1 MKKHTKHTKLVKPN
15 IGEFG
20 RNEWAIIGTV
30 CSDIQ
35 RISKQ
40 IISEL
45 KTDFKLAYVDA
56 DHQNFNKNESLSE
69 SKNLQTALDFGASLE
84 YTDKIDFHRFDEKR
98 SLSKFQFRQYFNE
111 QDGIL
116 INGNHFLGERQIVV
130 IDARKK
136 KSLERKLDRL
146 TNVGLFLLTEGE
158 TEIYPFL
165 KKHLPNWQEIPA
177 LKISAIDEL
186 IPFIKDDLEANKPP
200 LYGLILAGGKSV
212 RMGKDKGLINYH
224 GKPQRE
230 YLVDLLSNY
239 CEKTFLSCRKSQVAE
254 LEHFNTIIDTFDDLG
269 PFGGML
275 SAFRNNPNVA
285 WLVIAC
291 DLPLINEKA
300 IGELIQQQNHSK
312 IATAFHN
319 ETTNFPEP
327 LITIWQPQS
336 YPVLLQFLAQGYAC
350 PRKVL
355 INSEIETV
363 QPSDVNFLK
372 NVNKVE
378 EYEAILK
385 LLS

>member
-1 MKKHTKHTKLVKPN
+1 MKKHMKHTKLIKPN
-15 IGEFG
+15 VGEFG

-35 RISKQ
+35 RLSKR

-45 KTDFKLAYVDA
+45 KADYKIAYVDA
-56 DHQNFNKNESLSE
+56 DHQSFSE
-69 SKNLQTALDFGASLE
+69 SESESENLQTALDFGASLE
-84 YTDKIDFHRFDEKR
+84 YTDKINFHRFDEKR
-98 SLSKFQFRQYFNE
+98 TLSKFQFRQYFNE
-111 QDGIL
+111 QDGVL
-116 INGNHFLGERQIVV
+116 INGNHFLGDRQIVV
-130 IDARKK
+130 IDARKA

-146 TNVGLFLLTEGE
+146 TNVALFLLAEGE

-165 KKHLPNWQEIPA
+165 KANLPNWQEIPT
-177 LKISAIDEL
+177 LKISEIDK
-186 IPFIKDDLEANKPP
+186 IIAFINKDLEANQPP

-212 RMGKDKGLINYH
+212 RMGEDKGLINYH

-239 CEKTFLSCRKSQVAE
+239 CEKTFLSCRKEQVSE
-254 LEHFNTIIDTFDDLG
+254 LENFNTIPDTFDDLG
-269 PFGGML
+269 AFGGIL

-291 DLPLINEKA
+291 DLPLINDKA
-300 IGELIQQQNHSK
+300 IEELIQQQNHSK

-319 ETTNFPEP
+319 EATNFPEP

-363 QPSDVNFLK
+363 QPSDMNFLK
-372 NVNKVE
+372 NVNKPE

-385 LLS
+385 LL

>member
-1 MKKHTKHTKLVKPN
+1 MKKHTKHTKLIKPN

-35 RISKQ
+35 RLSKQ

-45 KTDFKLAYVDA
+45 KTDYKIAYVDA
-56 DHQNFNKNESLSE
+56 DHQSFDESE
-69 SKNLQTALDFGASLE
+69 SKKRLETALDFGASLE
-84 YTDKIDFHRFDEKR
+84 YTDKINFHRFDEKGT
-98 SLSKFQFRQYFNE
+98 LSKFQFRQYFNE

-116 INGNHFLGERQIVV
+116 INGNHFLGDRQIVV

-136 KSLERKLDRL
+136 ESLERKLNRL
-146 TNVGLFLLTEGE
+146 TNVVLFLFSESE

-165 KKHLPNWQEIPA
+165 KKHLPNWQEIPT
-177 LKISAIDEL
+177 LKISEIDK
-186 IPFIKDDLEANKPP
+186 IVSFINENLEANKPP
-200 LYGLILAGGKSV
+200 LYALVLAGGKSV
-212 RMGKDKGLINYH
+212 RMGEDKGLINYH

-230 YLVDLLSNY
+230 YLLDLLSKY
-239 CEKTFLSCRKSQVAE
+239 CEKTFLSCRKSQVSE
-254 LEHFNTIIDTFDDLG
+254 LEKFDTIPDTFDDLG
-269 PFGGML
+269 AFGGIL

-285 WLVIAC
+285 WLVVAC

-300 IGELIQQQNHSK
+300 IEELIEQQNHSK
-312 IATAFHN
+312 IATAFYN
-319 ETTNFPEP
+319 GATNFPEP

-363 QPSDVNFLK
+363 QPSDMNFLK
-372 NVNKVE
+372 NVNKPE
-378 EYEAILK
+378 EYEAVLK
-385 LLS
+385 LL